1 MKVYT
6 GGRCIGSG
14 VHSLA
19 KRSIR
24 EEIIETP
31 KFEPKQSLG
40 TGLESKLRDLT
51 LKKKPKNIV
60 FQM

>member
-14 VHSLA
+14 VLLG
-19 KRSIR
+19 KTRQIR